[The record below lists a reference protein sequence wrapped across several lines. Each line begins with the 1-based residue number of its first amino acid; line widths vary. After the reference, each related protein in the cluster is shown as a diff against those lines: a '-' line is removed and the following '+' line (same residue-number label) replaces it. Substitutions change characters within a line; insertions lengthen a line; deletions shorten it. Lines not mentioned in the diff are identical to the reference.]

1 MATILAFAGSN
12 SSTSINYKLVNHTID
27 LVKEHDCKLINLAN
41 YPFPM
46 YSHDE
51 EKDKGFIN
59 SLIEL
64 KDYFIDADAIILSVN
79 EHNGGP
85 SAYFKNVLDWISRV
99 DIKFLADKKIFL
111 MATSP
116 GKRGAIGA
124 LESIEKLLPRFGG
137 EVVSTFSLPSF
148 DANFSEAN
156 GISDAVL
163 AKQHQ
168 NELSDFLSKL

>member
-1 MATILAFAGSN
+1 MATILSFAGSN
-12 SSTSINYKLVNHTID
+12 SSISINYKLVKHTID
-27 LVKEHDCKLINLAN
+27 LIQDHECKLINLAN

-46 YSHDE
+46 YGHDE
-51 EKDKGFIN
+51 EKDKGFVN

-85 SAYFKNVLDWISRV
+85 SAYFKNLLDWISRV
-99 DIKFLADKKIFL
+99 DLKFLADKKIFL

-148 DANFSEAN
+148 GANFDDATGIRDEA
-156 GISDAVL
+156 L

-168 NELSDFLSKL
+168 AALSDFLSKL